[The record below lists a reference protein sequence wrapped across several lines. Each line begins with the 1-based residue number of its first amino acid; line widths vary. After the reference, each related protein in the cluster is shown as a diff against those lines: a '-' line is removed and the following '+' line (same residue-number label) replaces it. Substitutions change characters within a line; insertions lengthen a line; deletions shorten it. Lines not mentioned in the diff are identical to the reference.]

1 MFTVCLSGEGRFLA
15 ELQMPLV
22 PRIGERI
29 SYEGLWRVLDVT
41 WELHDAETVA
51 QIDLE
56 KIMGPAK
63 H

>member
-1 MFTVCLSGEGRFLA
+1 MFTVCLTGEGRFLA
-15 ELQMPLV
+15 QLEMALV
-22 PRIGERI
+22 PRVGERI

-51 QIDLE
+51 QVDLQ

-63 H
+63 R

>member
-1 MFTVCLSGEGRFLA
+1 MFTVCLTGEGRFLA
-15 ELQMPLV
+15 ELKMPLV

-41 WELHDAETVA
+41 WELHDGETAA
-51 QIDLE
+51 QVDLE

-63 H
+63 R